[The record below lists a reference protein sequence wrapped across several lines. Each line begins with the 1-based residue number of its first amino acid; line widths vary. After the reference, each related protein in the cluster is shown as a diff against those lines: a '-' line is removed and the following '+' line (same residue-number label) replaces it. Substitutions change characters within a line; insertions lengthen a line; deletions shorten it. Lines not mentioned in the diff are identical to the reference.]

1 MCGSFIS
8 LTPLLV
14 TKEHHDSDTHV
25 LFGTTNCKG
34 KKKRKL
40 RYLTDPKVLFLI
52 VLLVLL
58 ELIFKAATNTPNS
71 FCPASSA
78 EITAT

>member
-1 MCGSFIS
+1 M
-8 LTPLLV
+8 
-14 TKEHHDSDTHV
+14 

-34 KKKRKL
+34 KKEAKKRKRKL